1 MGINRS
7 RSNRTGNRDK
17 FSLARITSAK
27 CEAKTLEILVD
38 QDMDLLYLLS
48 ESADNLPYWEETSEV
63 TAVPDAVFSP
73 SLYVMSTKTSINQ
86 TGDNELTMFDGQ
98 ILYELGILY
107 DTPLVED
114 VLPMEQDADWD
125 IVSEA
130 SEWDLV
136 SLGGFSDDD
145 SCG

>member
-7 RSNRTGNRDK
+7 RSSRTGNRDK

-27 CEAKTLEILVD
+27 YEAKTLETLVD

-48 ESADNLPYWEETSEV
+48 EGADNLPYWEETSEV
-63 TAVPDAVFSP
+63 TAVPDA
-73 SLYVMSTKTSINQ
+73 
-86 TGDNELTMFDGQ
+86 

-107 DTPLVED
+107 DTPLVEDVLPMEQD